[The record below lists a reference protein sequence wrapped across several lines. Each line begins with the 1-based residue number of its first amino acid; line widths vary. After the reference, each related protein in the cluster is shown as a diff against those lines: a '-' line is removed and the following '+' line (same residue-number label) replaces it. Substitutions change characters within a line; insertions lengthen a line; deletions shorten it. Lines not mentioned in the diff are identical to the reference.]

1 MVRGTVI
8 THRRRCGKPNCR
20 CANGE
25 SLHEAAVLSYSQDGR
40 TKFVMLKASEV
51 ESVPRRDG
59 ALQSREIPVGG
70 GGERRPRGAGRPS
83 RASRQDELSNAPAI
97 SEQADGFERS
107 DTVYLALVGFLRGEE
122 ARRSLMRSWRPRS
135 GRWGASSNVSC
146 CRTTLTCAP

>member
-8 THRRRCGKPNCR
+8 THRDRCGKPNCR

-25 SLHEAAVLSYSQDGR
+25 KPARWRPSSATPRTAATSV
-40 TKFVMLKASEV
+40 VMLKASEV
-51 ESVPRRDG
+51 ESVRAATERFRVG
-59 ALQSREIPVGG
+59 EIPSWAQAEANAGLA
-70 GGERRPRGAGRPS
+70 EAGRPS

-122 ARRSLMRSWRPRS
+122 ARGSLMRSWSPRS
-135 GRWGASSNVSC
+135 DHGARA
-146 CRTTLTCAP
+146 RTSAAAGPP